1 MASET
6 YKQRF
11 RRAVGDP
18 GGDNP
23 LFEPD
28 EIDDFFTQADED
40 YATASDNAKLAYAVM
55 LGFQSLQTLYVTQV
69 DYTANSVSEK
79 LSDVFDH
86 YEKLIKKWEAKL
98 TDALASTLPGVMWGS
113 TRVTPS
119 RDQEYPDA

>member
-11 RRAVGDP
+11 RRATGDP
-18 GGDNP
+18 GGDTP

-28 EIDDFFTQADED
+28 TIDDYFAQADED
-40 YATASDNAKLAYAVM
+40 YATASDNAKLAYAVI
-55 LGFQSLQTLYVTQV
+55 LGFQDLQTLYATQV
-69 DYTANSVSEK
+69 DYTANSASEK

-113 TRVTPS
+113 TSVTPT